1 MRGERRTN
9 NTHERKAAQKAK
21 IKNQK
26 KSAEKNKKNEK
37 NKKIKNKA
45 DVDAKPVLNTC
56 YYWTN
61 LYYFTYCNTNKQMV
75 KMQFVKYSKELRGSL
90 KFQHLVQKLVSHK
103 TKKNI
108 LSLKL
113 RSTCIDARA

>member
-21 IKNQK
+21 IK
-26 KSAEKNKKNEK
+26 KNE
-37 NKKIKNKA
+37 KNKA
-45 DVDAKPVLNTC
+45 DVDAKPLLNTC

-75 KMQFVKYSKELRGSL
+75 KMQFIKYSKELHGSL
-90 KFQHLVQKLVSHK
+90 KFQHLVQKLVSHV

-113 RSTCIDARA
+113 RSIDARA